1 MLIIYICFREPA
13 LFGNTL
19 FRYVIILYK
28 NARLFTEIRRLSYEV
43 FVLSR
48 MNSYWLGLSIG
59 SKMKVFILLLSLA
72 IITAA
77 GSLLDAALPPERP
90 QPATR
95 DAVMA
100 AQSKALMSFFF

>member
-19 FRYVIILYK
+19 FRYVIILYN

-48 MNSYWLGLSIG
+48 MNTFNFLVCMLALLVGILIG
-59 SKMKVFILLLSLA
+59 EKYRKWKKEREEKKNGGKGADIKRSS
-72 IITAA
+72 
-77 GSLLDAALPPERP
+77 GPNPDQEDSDPP
-90 QPATR
+90 
-95 DAVMA
+95 V
-100 AQSKALMSFFF
+100 